1 MFSCLMKLEA
11 TIVFYLQ
18 TANEKR
24 FRIVNNYF
32 IVSEQYQFL
41 IINVIKSHF
50 KMNRTKFSKKIFKS
64 KLLSSA
70 LRTVVVKFL
79 YSPTRFV

>member
-50 KMNRTKFSKKIFKS
+50 KMNRIKFSKKIFKS